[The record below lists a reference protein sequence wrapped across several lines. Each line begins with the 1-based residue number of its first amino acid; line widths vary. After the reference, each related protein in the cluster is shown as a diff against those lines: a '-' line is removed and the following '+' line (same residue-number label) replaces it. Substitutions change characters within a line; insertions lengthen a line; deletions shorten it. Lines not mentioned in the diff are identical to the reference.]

1 MRHRRQATPDCAN
14 LERSWRRTA
23 HRPNRRVCA
32 PPSQRGRPA
41 TRSRG
46 ARTLGVVGVRD
57 DDADQPPSL
66 HRRRRGARRGVT
78 DRHAGRYR
86 VKLAGEAEFWHCPAV
101 RRGVALVFGSLAL
114 AAPAGAH
121 DVRFFWSVPKVMRA
135 TDDVRVRVGTTLVRI
150 DEATTLCNGQGTS
163 MRRKGIRVWRHF
175 LCTYTTRRGLG
186 RDVEFRVHVLG
197 LRRFV
202 ITDTHWVG
210 ASR

>member
-1 MRHRRQATPDCAN
+1 M
-14 LERSWRRTA
+14 
-23 HRPNRRVCA
+23 
-32 PPSQRGRPA
+32 
-41 TRSRG
+41 
-46 ARTLGVVGVRD
+46 
-57 DDADQPPSL
+57 
-66 HRRRRGARRGVT
+66 
-78 DRHAGRYR
+78 
-86 VKLAGEAEFWHCPAV
+86 
-101 RRGVALVFGSLAL
+101 LVFGSLAL

-121 DVRFFWSVPKVMRA
+121 DVRFFWSVPQAMRA
-135 TDDVRVRVGTTLVRI
+135 TDDVRVRVGTTFVRI

-163 MRRKGIRVWRHF
+163 MRRNGVRRWRHF